1 MRSTLRRSGFSLALG
16 AAALIGFSA
25 ALGDARPVPAQQAVT
40 PGFIVVQGQIKYID
54 QQSNRNHPAAGLK
67 VEIMDIDQGP
77 PGVSQVLG
85 TTVTDANGFFKS
97 TEITNKDT
105 DGPTGRPAAG
115 QDVFLRLKSN
125 NGTIRLYKLGTK
137 QDYAWQSYEIDEQNG
152 ISRDVL
158 DGVVATPPLII
169 MENTKDVEALWT
181 FVSLADAWYYMKAQS
196 GRDPGELTAYWSP
209 TSQDGPRYDGGTRE
223 LFFRNDNAG
232 YSDVVV
238 QQAAYA
244 LLHNLL
250 GSLPAEWATCLAGP
264 GEEMKR
270 SGTAACALVQGFA
283 SFLPAAV
290 YQEPLFESPAT
301 SGLDLDLARAG
312 SLGWQDGDMVSG
324 RVAGAFWDLIEVDP
338 TQDGSDQFN
347 ATFKDIWQVI
357 DEKRPT
363 TMAAWWAGWKASGK
377 DACSAIGSLAQNTI
391 NYNTDPMVVPGNL
404 RVELDEDTTRSVDL
418 RTVVTDADCPG
429 DRMVFRLM
437 DSGDRNAGVRFV
449 PTSTISITPTA
460 NWFGTTQVQLEADD
474 GVKSIPFT
482 MTVVV
487 KPINDCPKIQ
497 PAISDPPAVRWKE
510 PVILNLFANGKDV
523 ENQPQELT
531 WTVEVQAQNQGE
543 ITCVMAGPVLTCN
556 LIKDTT
562 EAYRAL
568 LTVTVADMEGCKTSQ
583 FVRLIWDSRPNQ
595 APFIRYDKLRREY
608 MARQGETVTVDLV
621 GIGDDDEDGEE
632 PLEWF
637 IDNPPLLHAI
647 SDRDLVT
654 KKKFTFIP
662 QPIDYIGSQLVELS
676 VVDTGGLRART
687 SITVTW
693 LDAAD
698 IDNLPPRIL
707 RAKVDG
713 KSVGLNTEAC
723 YALHD
728 KAEDPDDPVSSL
740 RWYFGV
746 DDKGRSLVDPKDFTI
761 TREGGVD
768 KTICFKPNPIT
779 HRNWEGCTPTP
790 IMVLDPHP
798 INNRDDYVV
807 QSCWRKIEVF
817 FPYMPQNHLLRR

>member
-1 MRSTLRRSGFSLALG
+1 MPSKLRRYGFAPALG

-25 ALGDARPVPAQQAVT
+25 ALGGTRAAPAQQVVT
-40 PGFIVVQGQIKYID
+40 PGNIVVQGQIKYID

-77 PGVSQVLG
+77 PATNQVLG

-97 TEITNKDT
+97 TELSNKDT
-105 DGPTGRPAAG
+105 DGPTNRPAGG

-125 NGTIRLYKLGTK
+125 NGTIRLYKLGTT
-137 QDYAWQSYEIDEQNG
+137 QDYAWQSYDIDAQNG
-152 ISRDVL
+152 ISRDVP
-158 DGVVATPPLII
+158 DGVVALPPLII

-196 GRDPGELTAYWSP
+196 GRDPGELTAFWSP
-209 TSQDGPRYDGGTRE
+209 SSQDGPRYDAAAKQ

-244 LLHNLL
+244 LMHNLL
-250 GSLPAEWATCLAGP
+250 GSLPPEWATCLNGP
-264 GEEMKR
+264 GEDMKR
-270 SGTAACALVQGFA
+270 VGSAACALVQGFA

-301 SGLDLDLARAG
+301 SGLDLDLAHAG
-312 SLGWQDGDMVSG
+312 SLGWQDGDTVAG
-324 RVAGAFWDLIEVDP
+324 RVAGAFWDLTEFDP
-338 TQDGSDQFN
+338 TQDGSDKFN

-357 DEKRPT
+357 DGKRPT
-363 TMAAWWAGWKASGK
+363 TMAQWWAGWKALGK
-377 DACSAIGSLAQNTI
+377 DACSAVGTLAQNTI
-391 NYNTDPMVVPGNL
+391 NYNSDPMVVPGNL
-404 RVELDEDTTRSVDL
+404 RIEMDEDTTRSVDL

-460 NWFGTTQVQLEADD
+460 NWFGSTTVQLEADD

-482 MTVVV
+482 LTVVV
-487 KPINDCPKIQ
+487 KPINDCPKIE
-497 PAISDPPAVRWKE
+497 PGISDPPAVRWKE
-510 PVILNLFANGKDV
+510 PIVLNVFASGKDV
-523 ENQPQELT
+523 ENQPQELI
-531 WTVEVQAQNQGE
+531 WDVEVQAQNQGE
-543 ITCVMAGPVLTCN
+543 VICAFSGPILTCN
-556 LIKDTT
+556 LIKDTAQ
-562 EAYRAL
+562 AYRAL
-568 LTVTVADMEGCKTSQ
+568 ITLTLTDRDGCSTRQ
-583 FVRLIWDSRPNQ
+583 FVRLTWDSRPNQ
-595 APFIRYDKLRREY
+595 SPFIRFDKLTREY
-608 MARQGETVTVDLV
+608 RARQGETVTVDLA
-621 GIGDDDEDGEE
+621 GIADDAEDGPD

-647 SDRDLVT
+647 SDRDLTT

-662 QPIDYIGSQLVELS
+662 QPIEYIGSQLVELS

-693 LDAAD
+693 LNAKD
-698 IDNLPPRIL
+698 IENLPPRIL
-707 RAKVDG
+707 RPKVNG
-713 KSVGLNTEAC
+713 KTVGLNAEAC
-723 YALHD
+723 YDLKG
-728 KAEDPDDPVSSL
+728 KAEDSDDAISSL

-746 DDKGRSLVDPKDFTI
+746 DDKGRSLVDPKNFTV
-761 TREGGVD
+761 TREGGAD
-768 KTICFKPNPIT
+768 QTICFKPNPINR
-779 HRNWEGCTPTP
+779 RNWEGCTPTP

-807 QSCWRKIEVF
+807 QTCWRKIEVF
-817 FPYMPQNHLLRR
+817 FPYTPQLHVLKR